1 MLYELLKA
9 LWGGH
14 TAALQFMLGI
24 QLQVGDRKHAIRD
37 RRFARGREREDM
49 HTIYLAGSV
58 SNTSAAG
65 VIRAVV
71 GADGALD
78 AKRERDS
85 SHRPFFK
92 SSRSGKI
99 TIRTAKRAM
108 CAMRASKLC
117 VES

>member
-1 MLYELLKA
+1 MVSLLKA

-78 AKRERDS
+78 AKRKRDS

-99 TIRTAKRAM
+99 TTRTAKRAM

>member
-1 MLYELLKA
+1 
-9 LWGGH
+9 
-14 TAALQFMLGI
+14 MLGI

-37 RRFARGREREDM
+37 RRFARGRKREDM

-58 SNTSAAG
+58 SNTCAAG

-71 GADGALD
+71 GADGALE

-92 SSRSGKI
+92 SSRSEELRSERPKERCVRCGLQN
-99 TIRTAKRAM
+99 
-108 CAMRASKLC
+108 CASNRDL
-117 VES
+117 EH